1 MGILTIYH
9 TNAIETATLSGG
21 SWDATLSL
29 EKLRDPRPK
38 LKAQSA
44 DAQLTSTQ
52 FRMALITPKTLLG
65 IQLISTNFSQAAQYR
80 ISWYSDSDF
89 TTLVD
94 TTGWVA
100 VGDSIDWTDTGE
112 WPDWES
118 EEFWLGS
125 EAFIDPDNL
134 GRDVRIRF
142 AAAITAQYIKVEI
155 DDTSNSAGFVRIGH
169 AYVGTA
175 FVPSMNFAPDSNKIA
190 RVSNTS
196 MRRTPNGSRWYARRG
211 AGQAITVA
219 WPHLPSEEVLGEID
233 DIVLIH
239 DIEKPVYVDMDPED
253 TDATGAKKAFLAT
266 IEQLPDYV
274 LTAAFFDS
282 DIAASVGF
290 QFQRVL

>member
-94 TTGWVA
+94 STGWVA

-253 TDATGAKKAFLAT
+253 VDATGAKKAFLAT

>member
-1 MGILTIYH
+1 MGTLTIYH

-29 EKLRDPRPK
+29 EKLRDPRPQ

-44 DAQLTSTQ
+44 DTQLTSTQ
-52 FRMALITPKTLLG
+52 FRISLVVPRTLIG
-65 IQLISTNFSQAAQYR
+65 IQLISTNLSQAAQYKV
-80 ISWYSDSDF
+80 SWYSDSGF

-100 VGDSIDWTDTGE
+100 VGESIDWSDTDE
-112 WPDWES
+112 WPEWES
-118 EEFWLGS
+118 EDFWLGS
-125 EAFIDPDNL
+125 QAFVDPDNL
-134 GRDVRIRF
+134 GRDLRIRF
-142 AAAITAQYIKVEI
+142 AAEIVAQYIKIEI
-155 DDTSNSAGFVRIGH
+155 DDTSNAAGAIRIGH
-169 AYVGTA
+169 VYVGTA
-175 FVPSMNFAPDSNKIA
+175 FVPTLNFAPDSNRIA
-190 RVSNTS
+190 RVTNTS
-196 MRRTPNGSRWYARRG
+196 MRRTPGGARYYARRG
-211 AGQAITVA
+211 AGQAMVVA

-239 DIEKPVYVDMDPED
+239 DIDKPVYVDRDPEN
-253 TDATGAKKAFLAT
+253 TDASGQKTAFLAT

-274 LTAAFFDS
+274 LTSSFFDS